1 MSTKMQVKWRRVR
14 VLELSSKGYSQIE
27 IATRLQVNEATIS
40 RDIVYL
46 RQEAKENLE
55 KHIHE
60 IIPEEYQKCM
70 IGMKHNLK
78 QTLEICDGS
87 PDPKIKLEARR
98 IAIDCYR
105 YIMDLCTDAN
115 VVSNAMKLITRK
127 EEPINALQ
135 TLEKNTEAIEG
146 TTTTTTAN
154 GVY

>member
-1 MSTKMQVKWRRVR
+1 MQVKWRRVR